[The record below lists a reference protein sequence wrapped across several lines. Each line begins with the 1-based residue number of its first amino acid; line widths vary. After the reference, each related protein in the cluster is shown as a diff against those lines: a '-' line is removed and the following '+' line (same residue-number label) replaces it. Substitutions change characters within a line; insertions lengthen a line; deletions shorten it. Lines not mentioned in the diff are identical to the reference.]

1 MKKLIIILLLYIF
14 SCLTYSAGIEM
25 RDYMTIRTGMSE
37 GEVLYKFGNPDHE
50 TTRSDRLDFT
60 LSKTW
65 YYIPEQ
71 ASHNKWITE
80 IKFDSNGKVIK
91 RERNR
96 GK

>member
-50 TTRSDRLDFT
+50 TIRSDRLDFT

-65 YYIPEQ
+65 YYIPEL
-71 ASHNKWITE
+71 AIHNNWITE
-80 IKFDSNGKVIK
+80 IKFDSNVKVIK